1 MIKIWFSNNQLA
13 TNTWSLKN
21 CSSRW
26 NWGISL
32 NPCCNPV
39 CWFIWEVAINNY
51 CEIFHMQLNCMEV
64 CVNRTIILEP
74 PKQIITWSELGSNKN
89 SWGSTGVLLVKTP
102 VSCERGALDEILM
115 VCTIIIIIAYEYSLE
130 SIELDVKE
138 TCTKKNMATQE
149 VCFSSPGS
157 QAAIFSCGSFTSRS
171 TDKVKEGLP
180 VVYNN
185 YCQCSLTS
193 ENVNDVFMV

>member
-13 TNTWSLKN
+13 TDTWSLKN

-26 NWGISL
+26 NLGISL

-51 CEIFHMQLNCMEV
+51 CEICHMQLNCMEV

-74 PKQIITWSELGSNKN
+74 PKQIITWSELGSKKN

-130 SIELDVKE
+130 SVELDAKE
-138 TCTKKNMATQE
+138 TCTKKIWPRKKHA
-149 VCFSSPGS
+149 
-157 QAAIFSCGSFTSRS
+157 SRPQDL
-171 TDKVKEGLP
+171 TLP
-180 VVYNN
+180 NFLAGFLRLARRTKWKRDYP
-185 YCQCSLTS
+185 
-193 ENVNDVFMV
+193 